1 MATNANEEKSEK
13 VLDTVKNWSMGSK
26 AMSREKFLATLDF
39 VIEGLEEMRDEAEG
53 WDFDREEE
61 E

>member
-1 MATNANEEKSEK
+1 MANANEEKSEK

-26 AMSREKFLATLDF
+26 AMSREKFLATLDL